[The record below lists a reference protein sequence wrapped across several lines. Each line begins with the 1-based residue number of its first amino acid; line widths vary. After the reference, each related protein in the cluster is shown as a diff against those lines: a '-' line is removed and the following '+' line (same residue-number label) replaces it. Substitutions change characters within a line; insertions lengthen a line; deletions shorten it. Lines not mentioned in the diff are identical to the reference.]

1 MGRPATKKRVKEAR
15 NAMYR
20 ELIIEAAERV
30 FADQGFEATRVQAV
44 AKEAGISLATLY
56 GVFPGKLELYSAIH
70 EERTGELMQR
80 VAETIDPSFDPI
92 DLILAGTEA
101 YLRFH
106 MEHVDYLRMHL
117 REGNIWT
124 SDSTLRVPE
133 QGRAWQNG
141 IELGSSAFQAAIDLG
156 LMVADDPILLFRTAI
171 VMHQVRLADWVDK
184 DMRAGVDEVLEAVR
198 SQFLR
203 AFCMP
208 EVIAERLGA
217 PNPRKN

>member
-56 GVFPGKLELYSAIH
+56 GVFPGKFELYSAIQ
-70 EERTGELMQR
+70 EERTSELMRR
-80 VAETIDPSFDPI
+80 VAEAIEPGLDPI
-92 DLILAGTEA
+92 ELILAGIEA

-117 REGNIWT
+117 REGHIWT
-124 SDSTLRVPE
+124 ADHSVRVAA
-133 QGRAWQNG
+133 QGTAWQNG
-141 IELGSSAFQAAIDLG
+141 IELGTSAFQAAIDQG
-156 LMVADDPILLFRTAI
+156 LMVPDDPLLLFRTVV
-171 VMHQVRLADWVDK
+171 VMHQVRLADWVEK
-184 DMRAGVDEVLEAVR
+184 DMQA
-198 SQFLR
+198 
-203 AFCMP
+203 
-208 EVIAERLGA
+208 
-217 PNPRKN
+217 